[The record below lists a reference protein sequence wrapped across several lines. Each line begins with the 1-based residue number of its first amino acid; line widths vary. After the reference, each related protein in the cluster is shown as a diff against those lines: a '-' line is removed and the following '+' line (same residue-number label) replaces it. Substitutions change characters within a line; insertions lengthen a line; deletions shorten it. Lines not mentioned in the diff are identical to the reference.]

1 MKSRKFLRLTLVAVV
16 LSIAVS
22 SALYILAFHPEDF
35 LAQFALYSWWAA
47 PLVYMVWEFV
57 ATLIPPLPNPISAVF
72 AGYFF
77 GVIPGFIYTVLANM
91 AGSALL
97 FFIGRYG
104 KEALALRFVKK
115 ERQLEKVNSFLA
127 REHGFYSL
135 FFIRFSPLFPN
146 DVLTLFLGFTE
157 ITFTR
162 FMVTTTLGY
171 AVPFL
176 LLAYVGS
183 LFSAVDGDVTQVS
196 VLPIFVLLTV
206 ISVVGLVPVAV
217 QLARRRIGKRH

>member
-1 MKSRKFLRLTLVAVV
+1 MKSRKFLKLTLFAVV

-22 SALYILAFHPEDF
+22 SALYMLPFHLEDS
-35 LAQFALYSWWAA
+35 LAQFSLYSWWAG
-47 PLVYMVWEFV
+47 PLVYMAWEFI

-77 GVIPGFIYTVLANM
+77 GVIPGFVYTVLANM

-104 KEALALRFVKK
+104 KEALALRFIKK
-115 ERQLEKVNSFLA
+115 ERQLEKVNSFLN
-127 REHGFYSL
+127 REHGLYSL
-135 FFIRFSPLFPN
+135 ILIRFSPLFPN

-162 FMVTTTLGY
+162 FIVTTTLGY

-176 LLAYVGS
+176 VLAYAGS
-183 LFSAVDGDVTQVS
+183 LLSAVGGDVTQAS

-206 ISVVGLVPVAV
+206 ISVVGLVPVALK
-217 QLARRRIGKRH
+217 LARRRIGKR